1 VGRRKWAG
9 GGVGGLKEKVGRRE
23 RKKKERGRRVAGLG
37 REERVWEVFFF
48 FKPFQTHFSNFKF
61 KLFSKHFNPVQNFQN
76 ILKTFK
82 NSHK

>member
-48 FKPFQTHFSNFKF
+48 SNLFKLIFQTLNSN
-61 KLFSKHFNPVQNFQN
+61 SFQN
-76 ILKTFK
+76 TSILFKIFKTF
-82 NSHK
+82 